1 MNASSSWSLWKDLA
15 YQTESVFDRWV
26 GGGDMKYADF
36 HFETVTW
43 NTVVLWLSES
53 IIPTQ
58 NFVVTPPTEIKDWQ
72 TYILRVQSWDTP
84 VNMGLAWWIINPHW
98 TSTTLTPNAID
109 MFVFLAVWNV
119 LELQPEIV
127 MWWGWSA
134 EWWNIRWNIA
144 DQTDLQTALSLKADD
159 NAVVHNTWNE
169 TVAGTKTFSTSPVV
183 PSKTT
188 DATNTGTAIATE
200 AQVYKKQ
207 DTLTQG
213 TWISI
218 SSNTVSNTWV
228 LSVNSN
234 TWAINIKTINSTSLI
249 WTGNITT
256 PTTTVV
262 NNLTSTSTTSA
273 LSANQWR
280 ILNWKITDLMALW
293 KFLSL
298 WNATTG
304 QPVSFPY
311 TTPYTYNTW
320 DYFLVSTVSSAT
332 PPVNY
337 RPTGSS
343 YTWTASSTA
352 ETDELEQGDVYIYD
366 WSVWLLQS
374 NHWKTVSFANIA
386 GQPTDN
392 INLATALGQKQDNL
406 TAWTWISIWTI
417 YDYSAMR
424 WPCPAGFHVP
434 SVEDRENL
442 WRRDGEYFAL
452 AHFEDFKLPPQ
463 VAHIRLNWQFVL
475 QDYWIQSYLWATYD
489 GFGRSYGFWTYYA
502 DHDNDIEHSDA
513 WSDMPEINVGYPI
526 RPFKDVPV
534 IPDDSWINNNWAYHN
549 PTLWLISWIG
559 ADNEWHTMADKN
571 LWATEVWELTWPSFY
586 NRPTP
591 TQANIWNLYQRWNN
605 YWFPFGQNPT
615 KTSTEKVDVSWYWP
629 WEYTSDTF
637 IITQSPW
644 ESRMVAANP
653 DLRWGVTWPVELPE
667 QIINNTWVLS
677 VNWSTW
683 AVTVE
688 TPDTKVFNI
697 LWWLTEAQAA
707 YDRVQSGKKAILDD
721 SMDLFVLFFSWEP
734 MSRRATWMS
743 VNAKWDTLTRKWIDF
758 NISWDT
764 VTSITQRT
772 EDTTVAWWIQ
782 NDTTWTTTTV
792 SAIRAWTEAEYN
804 SLGTYDQSTIYHIY

>member
-134 EWWNIRWNIA
+134 EWWDIRWNIA
-144 DQTDLQTALSLKADD
+144 DQTDLQTALSLKAAD

-207 DTLTQG
+207 DKLTQG

-234 TWAINIKTINSTSLI
+234 TWAINLKTINSTSLI

-262 NNLTSTSTTSA
+262 DNLTSTSITSA

-280 ILNWKITDLMALW
+280 ILEWKIADLMALW

-298 WNATTG
+298 WNAATG

-311 TTPYTYNTW
+311 TTPYAYSTW

-337 RPTGSS
+337 RPNGSS
-343 YTWTASSTA
+343 YTWTASSTV
-352 ETDELEQGDVYIYD
+352 ETDEIEQGDVYIYD
-366 WSVWLLQS
+366 WNVWLLQS

-392 INLATALGQKQDNL
+392 TNLATALGQKQDNL

-417 YDYSAMR
+417 YDYSAMQ
-424 WPCPAGFHVP
+424 WPAPDGFHVP
-434 SVEDRENL
+434 LNTEWQAVYDI
-442 WRRDGEYFAL
+442 WTAL
-452 AHFEDFKLPPQ
+452 GGWSSDWTNFGIALKLPFAGYRFFSGADARYQGSNGYYWSSSRYNTHAAYFLSFDSTNLNPQ
-463 VAHIRLNWQFVL
+463 GVIW
-475 QDYWIQSYLWATYD
+475 
-489 GFGRSYGFWTYYA
+489 RSYGVSVRCFKNSQTVPTSSWTKLYWTSIEAGWIFWSST
-502 DHDNDIEHSDA
+502 D
-513 WSDMPEINVGYPI
+513 
-526 RPFKDVPV
+526 
-534 IPDDSWINNNWAYHN
+534 
-549 PTLWLISWIG
+549 WLISLSSDWNTWI
-559 ADNEWHTMADKN
+559 TIADKN
-571 LWATEVWELTWPSFY
+571 LGATTVWNSEDTLSE
-586 NRPTP
+586 
-591 TQANIWNLYQRWNN
+591 ANCGKYYQRWNN
-605 YWFPFGQNPT
+605 YGFPRTWTIANQ
-615 KTSTEKVDVSWYWP
+615 STTQVDASAYWP
-629 WEYTSDTF
+629 WNYYSSDTF
-637 IITQSPW
+637 IKYNGRWDTTDNWNLWWWETGVVTLENVIT
-644 ESRMVAANP
+644 
-653 DLRWGVTWPVELPE
+653 
-667 QIINNTWVLS
+667 NTWVLS
-677 VNWSTW
+677 VNWNTW

-697 LWWLTEAQAA
+697 LWWLTQAQAA
-707 YDRVQSGKKAILDD
+707 YDRVQAGKKAILDD
-721 SMDLFVLFFSWEP
+721 TEDLYVLFFSWEP

-743 VNAKWDTLTRKWIDF
+743 VNAKWDTLTRKWIEF

-804 SLGTYDQSTIYHIY
+804 ALQTHSADIIYHIY

>member
-109 MFVFLAVWNV
+109 MFVFLAVWNI

-183 PSKTT
+183 PSKTA

-234 TWAINIKTINSTSLI
+234 TWAINLKTINSTSLI

-298 WNATTG
+298 WNAATG
-304 QPVSFPY
+304 QPMSFPY
-311 TTPYTYNTW
+311 TTPYAYNTW
-320 DYFLVSTVSSAT
+320 DYFLVETVDT
-332 PPVNY
+332 TTNY

-343 YTWTASSTA
+343 YTWTASSTV

-392 INLATALGQKQDNL
+392 TNLATALGQKQDNL

-417 YDYSAMR
+417 YDYSAMQ
-424 WPCPAGFHVP
+424 WPAPDGFHVP
-434 SVEDRENL
+434 LNTEWQAVYDI
-442 WRRDGEYFAL
+442 WTAL
-452 AHFEDFKLPPQ
+452 GGGSSDWTNFGIALKLPF
-463 VAHIRLNWQFVL
+463 AGCRAGTSSDVL
-475 QDYWIQSYLWATYD
+475 SQGTSASYWSSTAYSANHAYSLDLDSAGLYP
-489 GFGRSYGFWTYYA
+489 SYGHTRSHGF
-502 DHDNDIEHSDA
+502 S
-513 WSDMPEINVGYPI
+513 V
-526 RPFKDVPV
+526 RCFKDSPTVPTS
-534 IPDDSWINNNWAYHN
+534 SWTKLYWTSIEAWWIFWNS
-549 PTLWLISWIG
+549 TDWLISLSSDWSTWI
-559 ADNEWHTMADKN
+559 TIADKN
-571 LWATEVWELTWPSFY
+571 LWATTVWNSGDTLSETNAWKY
-586 NRPTP
+586 
-591 TQANIWNLYQRWNN
+591 YQRWNN
-605 YWFPFGQNPT
+605 YGFPRT
-615 KTSTEKVDVSWYWP
+615 WTVTTSSTQVDASTYWP
-629 WEYTSDTF
+629 WNYYSSSTF
-637 IITQSPW
+637 ITRSSSPYSWDTTDNRNLWWWETGVVTLENAIT
-644 ESRMVAANP
+644 
-653 DLRWGVTWPVELPE
+653 
-667 QIINNTWVLS
+667 NTGVLS
-677 VNWSTW
+677 VNGQTW

-688 TPDTKVFNI
+688 TPNIKVFEINQTSDAQDALDWFLAWNTPVLKYMS
-697 LWWLTEAQAA
+697 LWYYYLSIASTWA
-707 YDRVQSGKKAILDD
+707 LDFTNPLIWQWNFQW
-721 SMDLFVLFFSWEP
+721 SLQITYSW
-734 MSRRATWMS
+734 T
-743 VNAKWDTLTRKWIDF
+743 
-758 NISWDT
+758 T
-764 VTSITQRT
+764 VTNVQWSSYNIQS
-772 EDTTVAWWIQ
+772 WIQ

-792 SAIRAWTEAEYN
+792 TKIRAWTEAEYN
-804 SLGTYDQSTIYHIY
+804 ALSTKSPNIIYHIY